1 MTTTVSTGV
10 AREGRPAQAG
20 RPSRFTLLSD
30 NVVGA
35 RSRSVTVESDGVAL
49 PGDLTIPGQAIAV
62 VVFAHGSG
70 SSRRSPRNVLVA
82 DRLHREGLGTLLFD
96 LLTDAEAEER
106 RKAFDI
112 ELLARRL
119 GAAVGWV
126 RGRSELDGLPVDLFG
141 ASTGAAAALVVAAGT
156 PDITAIV
163 SRGGRP
169 DLAGEALG
177 RVTAPTLFVV
187 GGLDREVLGLNRA
200 AQARMRCE
208 TRLEIVPG
216 ATHLFE
222 EPGGLDRVAE
232 LAAAWFTDHVG

>member
-1 MTTTVSTGV
+1 M
-10 AREGRPAQAG
+10 
-20 RPSRFTLLSD
+20 
-30 NVVGA
+30 
-35 RSRSVTVESDGVAL
+35 TVESDGVAL

-70 SSRRSPRNVLVA
+70 SSRRSPRNVRVA
-82 DRLHREGLGTLLFD
+82 DRLHREGLATLLFD

-141 ASTGAAAALVVAAGT
+141 ASTGAAAALVIAAT
-156 PDITAIV
+156 TRDITAIV

-169 DLAGEALG
+169 DLAGEALEH
-177 RVTAPTLFVV
+177 VTAPTLLIV
-187 GGLDREVLGLNRA
+187 GGMDRQVLGLNRA

>member
-1 MTTTVSTGV
+1 M
-10 AREGRPAQAG
+10 
-20 RPSRFTLLSD
+20 
-30 NVVGA
+30 
-35 RSRSVTVESDGVAL
+35 TVESDGVAL

-70 SSRRSPRNVLVA
+70 SSRRSPRNVRVA
-82 DRLHREGLGTLLFD
+82 DRLHREGLATLLFD

-141 ASTGAAAALVVAAGT
+141 ASTGAAAALVVAAAT
-156 PDITAIV
+156 RDITAIV

>member
-1 MTTTVSTGV
+1 MSTGV
-10 AREGRPAQAG
+10 REGRPAQAG

-30 NVVGA
+30 NVVDA
-35 RSRSVTVESDGVAL
+35 RSRSVTVESDGAAL

-70 SSRRSPRNVLVA
+70 SSRRSPRNVRVA

-141 ASTGAAAALVVAAGT
+141 ASTGAAAALVVAAAT
-156 PDITAIV
+156 RDITAIV

-169 DLAGEALG
+169 DLAGEALE

-187 GGLDREVLGLNRA
+187 GSLDEQVVGLNRA
-200 AQARMRCE
+200 AQARMGCE